1 MRLVPLIL
9 VALCAGCSSPR
20 PQAPPRS
27 EATQRALVTVGEVKA
42 KAAAAFVAGST
53 QALTTITNPPPA
65 VAVAQQMNT
74 RAQSL
79 LPAPETKTALEVA
92 ATVSGLTSGQPDAVA
107 KAEAKL
113 AALDALAIEQSEY
126 EAGLR
131 AKLQSELDKERVAN
145 ALNAGKAGQWDAAQ
159 RQKWFERFTDLFGT
173 GGLIALAVA
182 FPALAPLAGRAF
194 GLLSQVMPGSAAITG
209 VVSRASFD
217 GVVAGV
223 ERVRQVVR
231 SRNGQQITGEL
242 AETIDGL
249 LREERSP
256 ADLPLIRERRFR
268 VTKK

>member
-1 MRLVPLIL
+1 
-9 VALCAGCSSPR
+9 
-20 PQAPPRS
+20 
-27 EATQRALVTVGEVKA
+27 
-42 KAAAAFVAGST
+42 
-53 QALTTITNPPPA
+53 
-65 VAVAQQMNT
+65 
-74 RAQSL
+74 
-79 LPAPETKTALEVA
+79 
-92 ATVSGLTSGQPDAVA
+92 
-107 KAEAKL
+107 
-113 AALDALAIEQSEY
+113 
-126 EAGLR
+126 LR
-131 AKLQSELDKERVAN
+131 EKLQTELDKERADNVI
-145 ALNAGKAGQWDAAQ
+145 NAGKAGQWDAAQ

-173 GGLIALAVA
+173 GGLIAIAVA

-231 SRNGQQITGEL
+231 SRNGQQITAEL

-268 VTKK
+268 VARR